1 MSKKTNNQ
9 APSPEKKETGN
20 PYNLKIDA
28 VNRLAEADNMPLP
41 KNHRLYDPGKKYRT
55 GFLEKIPGPIKA
67 LFVKF
72 WFNGAVCFFIF
83 WGLGI
88 LIPNMENMFLILG
101 IVLGMVTDILV
112 NNIFRFFAVV
122 PGENDKWMMFPKKR
136 YVNFFLNIL
145 YSFLVLGTVISVYEG
160 INSMGNALNGTT
172 DKIYLGVEPIMFGI
186 FYMGIDMLLI
196 SIKNVFVRIIQD
208 AKDSTK

>member
-1 MSKKTNNQ
+1 MSKNNNKK

-20 PYNLKIDA
+20 PYNLNIDA

-41 KNHRLYDPGKKYRT
+41 KNQKLRDPGKKYRS
-55 GFLEKIPGPIKA
+55 GFLDKIPGPIKA

-88 LIPNMENMFLILG
+88 LIPSMENMIIIMGL
-101 IVLGMVTDILV
+101 VLGMVTDIFV

-122 PGENDKWMMFPKKR
+122 PGENDKWMMFPKKK
-136 YVNFFLNIL
+136 YINFFLNII
-145 YSFLVLGTVISVYEG
+145 YAFFILGTVISIYEG
-160 INSMGNALNGTT
+160 INSMGNALHGTT
-172 DKIYLGVEPIMFGI
+172 GVIYLGVEPVMFGI

-196 SIKNVFVRIIQD
+196 TIKNVFVRIIQD